1 MVGEAIIEGCV
12 KYDRLSQEK
21 LYRQLYPDLLLLCS
35 KFFDDEHDILT
46 ALNNGM
52 MQVFNNIE
60 KYDVAK
66 GDLRGWVYVVVRNA
80 AICLVRTKKTISKI
94 EPLTNELQA
103 ETSINPFKGIANET
117 AIQYLQTLTTTTRA
131 VFNLFYLEGYLI
143 KEIAV
148 CLDMK
153 EGTVKWHLSD
163 GRSKLKLFFA
173 NDVTKRMIIQIE

>member
-1 MVGEAIIEGCV
+1 M
-12 KYDRLSQEK
+12 
-21 LYRQLYPDLLLLCS
+21 YRQLYPDLLLLCS

-80 AICLVRTKKTISKI
+80 AISLVRAKKSKPTTQQLTADLQI
-94 EPLTNELQA
+94 EA
-103 ETSINPFKGIANET
+103 SINPFKDIANEI

-143 KEIAV
+143 KEIAAS
-148 CLDMK
+148 LDMK

-163 GRSKLKLFFA
+163 GRNKLKVFFIET
-173 NDVTKRMIIQIE
+173 NDKRLVNQID